1 MTRKKPTLLKPKA
14 LRLLKFIQEFIEEH
28 GYQPSYREMMV
39 SLGYATPSAVDY
51 QLKKLIADGYLER
64 SPNTARSI
72 RVVQEMMERTQK
84 VGTTLH
90 HTAQDVLKIPVV
102 GRIVASAPIPVP
114 ASNFSY
120 FDAESAIDIA
130 VSMLPKSN
138 VDQQELFALEVDGDS
153 MVDDMVNDGDIV
165 IMRKPQGPVKNGD
178 MVAVWLNDRDE
189 TTLKYYFREKG
200 KVRLQ
205 PANPTMGPI
214 IVNDPSTV
222 EIHGK
227 VVMVVRQMEAQ

>member
-165 IMRKPQGPVKNGD
+165 IMQAGQETRNGD
-178 MVAVWLNDRDE
+178 MVAVLLPEKDE
-189 TTLKYYFREKG
+189 TTLKRFYYEPNHNRY
-200 KVRLQ
+200 RLQ
-205 PANPTMGPI
+205 PANPTMDPI
-214 IVNDPSTV
+214 YISDQE
-222 EIHGK
+222 EIQIQGK
-227 VVMVVRQMEAQ
+227 VLMIISPM